1 MPLALNIYDDLK
13 LRLGTPADMSEV
25 MSLAIDAAKENGLVN
40 ASQLLLAKTIW
51 PCLNQDHGIVGCIQS
66 KKGER
71 IEGIVVLQVG
81 TLFYSDEPALE
92 EKVVFVHPEY
102 RAAKVGRARKLCE
115 FSKSVADDLG
125 LPLIIGVFSSVET
138 QAKIGLYKRIFG
150 EPAGL
155 YFLYG
160 GTTGNRDV
168 KTNNNLS
175 EVRS

>member
-1 MPLALNIYDDLK
+1 MLSLNIYDNLK
-13 LRLGTPADMSEV
+13 LRLGTVDDMTEV
-25 MSLAIDAAKENGLVN
+25 MQLAIAAAKENGLVN

-51 PCLNQDHGIVGCIQS
+51 PCLNQDHGLVGCIQS
-66 KKGER
+66 KNGAE

-81 TLFYSDEPALE
+81 TLFYSDEPCIE
-92 EKVVFVHPEY
+92 EKVVFVKPEY

-115 FSKSVADDLG
+115 FSKSAADNLG

-160 GTTGNRDV
+160 GKTGGRQV
-168 KTNNNLS
+168 A
-175 EVRS
+175 

>member
-1 MPLALNIYDDLK
+1 MLSLSIYDDLK
-13 LRLGTPADMSEV
+13 IRLGTPDDMREV
-25 MSLAIDAAKENGLVN
+25 MDLAIAAAKENGLVN
-40 ASQLLLAKTIW
+40 ASQVLLAKTIW
-51 PCLNQDHGIVGCIQS
+51 PCLNQDHGLVGCIQS
-66 KKGER
+66 KTGAQ

-81 TLFYSDEPALE
+81 TLFYSDEPCIE

-115 FSKSVADDLG
+115 FGKAAADRLE

-155 YFLYG
+155 YFLYRGKTG
-160 GTTGNRDV
+160 G
-168 KTNNNLS
+168 K
-175 EVRS
+175 EVAA

>member
-13 LRLGTPADMSEV
+13 LRLGTVDDMTEV
-25 MSLAIDAAKENGLVN
+25 MQLAIAAAKENGLVN

-51 PCLNQDHGIVGCIQS
+51 PCLNQDHGLVGCIQS
-66 KKGER
+66 KNGAE

-81 TLFYSDEPALE
+81 TLFYSDEPCIE
-92 EKVVFVHPEY
+92 EKVVFVKPEY

-115 FSKSVADDLG
+115 FSKSAADNLG

-160 GTTGNRDV
+160 GKTGGRQV
-168 KTNNNLS
+168 A
-175 EVRS
+175 